1 MFISNFVVEVHQL
14 VVRIVI
20 AVLVAVYSKKIDER
34 K

>member
-1 MFISNFVVEVHQL
+1 

-34 K
+34 KWANGN